1 MKKGKKYTSRV
12 VVSNA
17 LTAKEMGSG
26 DMPVYATPA
35 MVALVENAAMMCVAD
50 DIEED
55 CSTVGIAMN
64 VSHVKAS
71 PVGAEISATAELT
84 DIEERKLTFKV
95 SAYDGETLIGEG
107 VHIRFIVKREKFLS
121 KL

>member
-35 MVALVENAAMMCVAD
+35 MVALMENAAMMCVAD

>member
-55 CSTVGIAMN
+55 SAMGNYRWFVGKICTN
-64 VSHVKAS
+64 I
-71 PVGAEISATAELT
+71 P
-84 DIEERKLTFKV
+84 
-95 SAYDGETLIGEG
+95 
-107 VHIRFIVKREKFLS
+107 
-121 KL
+121 

>member
-17 LTAKEMGSG
+17 LTAKEMDSG

-35 MVALVENAAMMCVAD
+35 MVALMENAAMMCVAD

>member
-1 MKKGKKYTSRV
+1 
-12 VVSNA
+12 
-17 LTAKEMGSG
+17 MGSG